1 MTTGS
6 RQLGRTRYGNGF
18 SPARQDEIRKRWRE
32 GQSFSLIGRALGA
45 PMQHA
50 RRFLYQ
56 SGGVRLAPQA
66 RLERHLGGSE
76 REEISR
82 GLAAGEPARQLAER
96 LGRSP
101 STVSHEIARN
111 GGRDRYRAAP
121 ADAAAYER
129 GRRPKQAELAQRPVL
144 RALVEAKLAACWSP
158 EQIAGWLRR
167 QFPGDT
173 SMQISHEAIC
183 LSLYDPRRRQA
194 IDRSLTRRLRSARP
208 MRRPKIARRPTGRG
222 IIRGVV
228 SITDRPAEVEDRR
241 VPGHWEGD
249 LVMGAR
255 PSVVATLVE
264 RTSRY
269 TTIVAL
275 PDGIKAE
282 QVTPHLTRN
291 LLGIPPRLRRT
302 LTWDRGRVMAE
313 HQAITA
319 ETGMP
324 IYLCKPC
331 NPWRRGTSENTNR
344 LLRQYLPKGADLRTF
359 SQADLDAI
367 AHELNHRP
375 REIHGYR
382 TPAEV
387 YADPLKPAHPRR
399 ARRPV
404 P

>member
-1 MTTGS
+1 M
-6 RQLGRTRYGNGF
+6 RDYGF
-18 SPARQDEIRKRWRE
+18 SPAQQDEIWRRWRE

-45 PMQHA
+45 PMQSA

-56 SGGVRLAPQA
+56 SGGVRLAPQT
-66 RLERHLGGSE
+66 RSERHLSGSE

-82 GLAAGEPARQLAER
+82 GIAAGESARQLAKR

-101 STVSHEIARN
+101 STVSREIARN

-121 ADAAAYER
+121 ADAAAYAR
-129 GRRPKQAELAQRPVL
+129 GRRPKQAKLAQRPVL
-144 RALVEAKLAACWSP
+144 RTLVEAKLVLCWSP

-167 QFPGDT
+167 QFPGDA
-173 SMQISHEAIC
+173 SMQISHEAIY

-194 IDRSLTRRLRSARP
+194 IDRSLTQRLRSGRP
-208 MRRPKIARRPTGRG
+208 MRRPKLARRPTGRG
-222 IIRGVV
+222 IIRGMV
-228 SITDRPAEVEDRR
+228 SITARPAEVEDRK

-249 LVMGAR
+249 LVMGTR
-255 PSVVATLVE
+255 PSAVATLVE

-269 TTIVAL
+269 TTVVAL

-282 QVTPHLTRN
+282 QVTPHLTRS
-291 LLGIPPRLRRT
+291 LLGIPTQLRRT
-302 LTWDRGRVMAE
+302 LTWDRGREIAE

-324 IYLCKPC
+324 IYLCKPRS
-331 NPWRRGTSENTNR
+331 PWQRGTNENTNR

-375 REIHGYR
+375 RKTHGYR

-387 YADPLKPAHPRR
+387 YADLLNSSDALT
-399 ARRPV
+399 A
-404 P
+404 

>member
-1 MTTGS
+1 M
-6 RQLGRTRYGNGF
+6 RDYGF
-18 SPARQDEIRKRWRE
+18 SPAQQDEVWRRWRE

-56 SGGVRLAPQA
+56 SGGVRLTPQT
-66 RLERHLGGSE
+66 RSERHLSGSE
-76 REEISR
+76 REEIFR
-82 GLAAGEPARQLAER
+82 GIAAGESARQLAKR

-101 STVSHEIARN
+101 STVSREVARN
-111 GGRDRYRAAP
+111 GGRDRYRAAS
-121 ADAAAYER
+121 ADAAAYTR
-129 GRRPKQAELAQRPVL
+129 GRRPKQVKLAQRPAL
-144 RALVEAKLAACWSP
+144 RALVEAKLALCWSP

-167 QFPGDT
+167 QFPGDA
-173 SMQISHEAIC
+173 SMQISHEAIY

-194 IDRSLTRRLRSARP
+194 IDLSLTQRLRSGRP

-222 IIRGVV
+222 IIRGMV
-228 SITDRPAEVEDRR
+228 SITARPTEVEDRK

-249 LVMGAR
+249 LVMGTR
-255 PSVVATLVE
+255 PSAVATLVE

-269 TTIVAL
+269 TAIVAL

-282 QVTPHLTRN
+282 QVTPHLTRS
-291 LLGIPPRLRRT
+291 LLGIPPQLRRT
-302 LTWDRGRVMAE
+302 LTWDRGREMAE

-319 ETGMP
+319 GTGMP
-324 IYLCKPC
+324 IYLCKPRS
-331 NPWRRGTSENTNR
+331 PWQRGTNENTNR

-375 REIHGYR
+375 RKTHGYR

-387 YADPLKPAHPRR
+387 YADLLNSGDALT
-399 ARRPV
+399 A
-404 P
+404 